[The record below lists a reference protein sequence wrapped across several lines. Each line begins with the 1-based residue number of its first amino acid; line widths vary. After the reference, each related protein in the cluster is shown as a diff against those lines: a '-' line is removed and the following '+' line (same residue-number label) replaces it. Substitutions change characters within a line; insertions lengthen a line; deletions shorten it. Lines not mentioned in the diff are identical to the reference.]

1 MKVEKSWG
9 QVNAFKADIVDSI
22 IRHDLNPREVI
33 RGIAS
38 LLFTFFRHVKLDS
51 VDAFGTDIFESAEK
65 RGLTIQEA
73 LYGLV
78 AALFV
83 MSDQM
88 EENDLEER
96 DNGSN

>member
-9 QVNAFKADIVDSI
+9 QVNAFKADIMDSI
-22 IRHDLNPREVI
+22 IRHDLNPRGVI

-38 LLFTFFRHVKLDS
+38 LLFTFFGHVRLDL
-51 VDAFGTDIFESAEK
+51 VDTFGAGIFESAEK
-65 RGLTIQEA
+65 QGLTIQEA

-78 AALFV
+78 AALFAI
-83 MSDQM
+83 SDQM
-88 EENDLEER
+88 EENDPEER